1 MKRVVKHSPFTLAGL
16 IALCAILAALAP
28 SASAASAR
36 TRSGLTPTPGASAVG
51 YQNYPA
57 PNGYPTFPAG
67 EPSIGDNWNTGN
79 VLYQGSLQ
87 TSRVTFSDANS
98 PTTDP
103 SATATWKDV
112 SALQTSLV
120 SLDSIL
126 FTDHTTGRTFVTQL
140 GTATSFAAF
149 TDNDG
154 ATMPYTTSAIQ
165 PNNDVD
171 HETVGGGPFSV
182 NAPLPAGVA
191 SSIYPHAFYYCSQG
205 IADAGCLISL
215 DGGLTFHSS
224 GAKMYTIT
232 QCNGLHGHVKVAP
245 DGTVYVP
252 NKNCG
257 GKQAAAV
264 STDDGATWNVY
275 TVPDSV
281 SPTNT
286 GSWDPSVG
294 VGLNNVGNPAG
305 ASAITNTVYFGYDD
319 NSGHPKIAVSHD
331 EGKTWDKSVDVGA
344 AFGIQNTAFPAVVA
358 GDDNRAAFA
367 FLGSTTGGNG
377 GVADPTQFSGIWH
390 LYIATTTDGGATWT
404 TVNATPNDPVQR
416 GPICSQGTT
425 CSGSQNTRNLLDF
438 MDETV
443 DKYGRVLVGYA
454 DGCITACDQG
464 GDAGTNPNSYSAYP
478 TIARQTAG
486 PRLFAQYDPSGSG
499 TGTGGTTPT
508 ATPEPDS
515 GALYGGGLVA
525 LLAGLSVW
533 RRRARRFGAG
543 SDHSAAT
550 E

>member
-28 SASAASAR
+28 SASASSAR
-36 TRSGLTPTPGASAVG
+36 TRTGLTPTPGASAFG
-51 YQNYPA
+51 YHNYAA
-57 PNGYPTFPAG
+57 PSGYPLYPAG

-87 TSRVTFSDANS
+87 TSRVAFSDANS
-98 PTTDP
+98 PTSNP
-103 SATATWKDV
+103 SATATWTDV
-112 SALQTSLV
+112 SALQTSLL

-140 GTATSFAAF
+140 GTTTAFAAF

-154 ATMPYTTSAIQ
+154 ATMPYTSSAIQ
-165 PNNDVD
+165 PTEDID
-171 HETVGGGPFSV
+171 HETVGGGPFHT
-182 NAPLPAGVA
+182 PLSAI
-191 SSIYPHAFYYCSQG
+191 SSTLPYSHAVYYCSQG
-205 IADAGCLISL
+205 IADAGCEISL
-215 DGGLTFHSS
+215 NGGLTFTSS
-224 GAKMYTIT
+224 GDKMYTIA

-245 DGTVYVP
+245 NGTVYVP

-257 GKQAAAV
+257 GKQAAVV
-264 STDDGATWNVY
+264 STNNGATWNVY
-275 TVPDSV
+275 TVPDSA
-281 SPTNT
+281 SPTTT

-294 VGLNNVGNPAG
+294 IGLNSVGNPAG
-305 ASAITNTVYFGYDD
+305 ANAITNTVYFGYDD

-331 EGKTWDKSVDVGA
+331 EGKTWDKSVDVGIP
-344 AFGIQNTAFPAVVA
+344 FGIQNTAFPAVVA

-367 FLGSTTGGNG
+367 FLGSATGGNG
-377 GVADPTQFSGIWH
+377 GVADPTQFTGIWH

-404 TVNATPNDPVQR
+404 TVDATPNDPVQR

-425 CSGSQNTRNLLDF
+425 CMGSANTRNLLDF

-454 DGCITACDQG
+454 DGCITTCDAG
-464 GDAGTNPNSYSAYP
+464 GDAGTNANSYSAYP

-486 PRLFAQYDPSGSG
+486 PRLFTQYDPSGAG
-499 TGTGGTTPT
+499 TGTGGGTTPT
-508 ATPEPDS
+508 ATPEPGS
-515 GALYGGGLVA
+515 GALYGTGVVA
-525 LLAGLSVW
+525 LLASVALW
-533 RRRARRFGAG
+533 RRHARRSGAG